1 MRNLKY
7 GCAVVKSSEAPEQ
20 ASDKSEQPKKT
31 DKKAKTATA
40 AKSDKKDRPAKSGKV
55 SGRFWKLLGASADR
69 NVARSRGEVEASS
82 AFDGKA
88 AGLDDDQLRKASG
101 LLNLEGLA
109 ESADI
114 PQFLAIAREAA
125 DRATGLR
132 PFDVQ
137 LEGALRMLAGDVVEM
152 ATGEGKTLSGAIAAA
167 GYALAGRKVHV
178 ISVNDYLARRDAEW
192 MGPLLEAMGLSV
204 GWITEDSTPEQR
216 RAAYQC
222 DVTYGSVNEIG
233 FDMLRDQLVTDVAD
247 LVSPNP
253 DVALIDEADSVLVD
267 EALVPL
273 VLAGTT
279 HRETPRIEIIELVGT
294 LTPGVDYDSDDD
306 RRNIHLTET
315 GAQKVEKTLGGIDLY
330 SEEHVVTTLTEVNV
344 ALHAHVLLQRDVH
357 YIVRDGKVQLINASR
372 GRIAT
377 LQRWPD
383 GLQAAVEAKEGI
395 ETTDTGEVL
404 DTITVQA
411 LINRYPRVC
420 GMTGTAL
427 AAGEQLR
434 QFYRLGVSPI
444 EPNTPN
450 IREDE
455 PDRVYITAAAKMEA
469 ILEHIAEVHATGRPV
484 LVGTRDVAES
494 EELFEKLVRRGVPA
508 TVLNAKNDAE
518 EAAVIAEAGALNAVT
533 VSTQMAGRGTDIRL
547 GGSEAGEDDDRK
559 AAVVE
564 LGGLHV
570 VGTGRH
576 HTQRL
581 DNQLRGR
588 AGRQGDPGSSVFFS
602 SWEDELVTS
611 HLDRA
616 KLPMDTDEDG
626 RITSA
631 KASGLIDHAQRVAE
645 GRLLDVHANTWRY
658 NQLIAQQRAII
669 VDRRNTL
676 LSTTAA
682 RDELEKLAPQRFA
695 ELRGTAEPGDDE
707 LDEDLDTD
715 AETTEAEDESGRLM
729 SEDELERTCR
739 LIMLYHLDRGW
750 ADHLAYLADIRE
762 SIHLRALG
770 RQNPLDEFHRLAV
783 DAFTSLTADAIEA
796 AQQTFETANITE
808 ETPGLDLS
816 KLARPTSTWTYMVH
830 DNPLQDDTLSAL
842 SLPGVF
848 R

>member
-1 MRNLKY
+1 MPKTTRAQPGRL
-7 GCAVVKSSEAPEQ
+7 SS
-20 ASDKSEQPKKT
+20 
-31 DKKAKTATA
+31 
-40 AKSDKKDRPAKSGKV
+40 
-55 SGRFWKLLGASADR
+55 RFWKLLGASTEKD
-69 NVARSRGEVEASS
+69 RSRSLTQVNDSSEYDGE
-82 AFDGKA
+82 A
-88 AGLDDDQLRKASG
+88 AGLSDEQLRKAAG
-101 LLNLEGLA
+101 LLNLEDLA
-109 ESADI
+109 DSEDI

-125 DRATGLR
+125 ERASGLR

-137 LEGALRMLAGDVVEM
+137 LLGALRMLAGDVIEM
-152 ATGEGKTLSGAIAAA
+152 ATGEGKTLAGAIAAA
-167 GYALAGRKVHV
+167 GYAIAGRHVHV
-178 ISVNDYLARRDAEW
+178 VTINDYLARRDAEW
-192 MGPLLEAMGLSV
+192 MGPLIEAMGLSV
-204 GWITEDSTPEQR
+204 GWITAESTSEER
-216 RAAYQC
+216 RAAYGC
-222 DVTYGSVNEIG
+222 DVTYASVNEIG
-233 FDMLRDQLVTDVAD
+233 FDVLRDQLVTDVDD

-279 HRETPRIEIIELVGT
+279 HRETPRLEIIKLVGELNT
-294 LTPGVDYDSDDD
+294 DTDFDTDSDS
-306 RRNIHLTET
+306 RNVHLTDA
-315 GAQKVEKTLGGIDLY
+315 GARKVEKALGGIDLY
-330 SEEHVVTTLTEVNV
+330 SEEHVGTTLTEVNV

-357 YIVRDGKVQLINASR
+357 YIVRDDAVHLINSSR
-372 GRIAT
+372 GRIAQ

-395 ETTDTGEVL
+395 ETTETGEVL

-411 LINRYPRVC
+411 LINRYATVC

-434 QFYRLGVSPI
+434 QFYKLGVSPI
-444 EPNTPN
+444 PPNKPN

-455 PDRVYITAAAKMEA
+455 SDRVYITGAAKNDA
-469 ILEHIAEVHATGRPV
+469 IVAHIADVHETGQPV

-494 EELFEKLVRRGVPA
+494 EDLHERLLRRGVPA
-508 TVLNAKNDAE
+508 VVLNAKNDAE
-518 EAAVIAEAGALNAVT
+518 EAQVIAEAGKFGVVT

-547 GGSEAGEDDDRK
+547 GGSDEADHDRV
-559 AAVVE
+559 AE

-576 HTQRL
+576 HTERL

-602 SWEDELVTS
+602 SWEDDVVAAN
-611 HLDRA
+611 LDHN
-616 KLPMDTDEDG
+616 KLPMETDEDG
-626 RITSA
+626 RIVSP
-631 KASGLIDHAQRVAE
+631 KAAGLLDHAQRVAE
-645 GRLLDVHANTWRY
+645 GRMLDVHANTWRY

-676 LSTTAA
+676 LRTATA
-682 RDELEKLAPQRFA
+682 REELAELAPKRYEELA
-695 ELRGTAEPGDDE
+695 EEISEERL
-707 LDEDLDTD
+707 
-715 AETTEAEDESGRLM
+715 ETI
-729 SEDELERTCR
+729 CR
-739 LIMLYHLDRGW
+739 QIMLYHLDRGW

-783 DAFTSLTADAIEA
+783 DAFASLAADAIEA
-796 AQQTFETANITE
+796 AQQTFETANVLE
-808 ETPGLDLS
+808 DEPGLDLS
-816 KLARPTSTWTYMVH
+816 KLARPTSTWTYMVN
-830 DNPLQDDTLSAL
+830 DNPLSDDTLSTL

>member
-1 MRNLKY
+1 MPKTTRAQPGRL
-7 GCAVVKSSEAPEQ
+7 SS
-20 ASDKSEQPKKT
+20 
-31 DKKAKTATA
+31 
-40 AKSDKKDRPAKSGKV
+40 
-55 SGRFWKLLGASADR
+55 RFWRLLGASTEKNR
-69 NVARSRGEVEASS
+69 NRSLSQVTDSS
-82 AFDGKA
+82 EYDEEA
-88 AGLDDDQLRKASG
+88 AGLTDEQLRKAAK
-101 LLNLEGLA
+101 LLKLDDLA
-109 ESADI
+109 ESEDI

-125 DRATGLR
+125 ERATTLR

-137 LEGALRMLAGDVVEM
+137 LLGALRMLAGDVIEM

-167 GYALAGRKVHV
+167 GYALAGRHVHV
-178 ISVNDYLARRDAEW
+178 VTINDYLARRDAEW
-192 MGPLLEAMGLSV
+192 MGPLLEAMGLTV
-204 GWITEDSTPEQR
+204 GWITAESTSEER
-216 RAAYQC
+216 RAAYGC
-222 DVTYGSVNEIG
+222 DVTYASVNEIG
-233 FDMLRDQLVTDVAD
+233 FDVLRDQLVVDVDD

-279 HRETPRIEIIELVGT
+279 HRETPRLEIIKLVGELSPET
-294 LTPGVDYDSDDD
+294 DYDTDSDS
-306 RRNIHLTET
+306 RNVHLTDV
-315 GAQKVEKTLGGIDLY
+315 GARKVEKALGGIDLY
-330 SEEHVVTTLTEVNV
+330 SEEHVGTTLTEVNV

-357 YIVRDGKVQLINASR
+357 YIVRDDAVHLINAAR
-372 GRIAT
+372 GRIAQ

-395 ETTDTGEVL
+395 ETTETGEVL

-411 LINRYPRVC
+411 LINRYETVC

-434 QFYRLGVSPI
+434 QFYKLGVSPI
-444 EPNTPN
+444 PPNEPN

-455 PDRVYITAAAKMEA
+455 SDRVYITAAAKNDG
-469 ILEHIAEVHATGRPV
+469 IVEHIVEVHETGQPV

-494 EELFEKLVRRGVPA
+494 EELHERLLRRGVPA
-508 TVLNAKNDAE
+508 VVLNAKNDAE
-518 EAAVIAEAGALNAVT
+518 EAEVIAEAGKFGVVT

-547 GGSEAGEDDDRK
+547 GGSDEADHDRV
-559 AAVVE
+559 AE

-576 HTQRL
+576 HTERL

-602 SWEDELVTS
+602 SWEDDVVAAN
-611 HLDRA
+611 LDHN
-616 KLPMDTDEDG
+616 KLPMETDDDG
-626 RITSA
+626 RIVSP
-631 KASGLIDHAQRVAE
+631 KAAGLLDHAQRVAE
-645 GRLLDVHANTWRY
+645 GRMLDVHANTWRY

-676 LSTTAA
+676 LRTATA
-682 RDELEKLAPQRFA
+682 REELAELAPKRYKALSKDIAEDRLEKI
-695 ELRGTAEPGDDE
+695 
-707 LDEDLDTD
+707 
-715 AETTEAEDESGRLM
+715 
-729 SEDELERTCR
+729 CR
-739 LIMLYHLDRGW
+739 QIMLYHLDRGW

-783 DAFTSLTADAIEA
+783 DAFASLAADAIEA
-796 AQQTFETANITE
+796 AQQTFETANVLE
-808 ETPGLDLS
+808 EEQGLDLS
-816 KLARPTSTWTYMVH
+816 KLARPTSTWTYMVN
-830 DNPLQDDTLSAL
+830 DNPLSDDTLSTL